1 MPGSIKIDDG
11 SGNYTILTNA
21 GSLGSD
27 KTLTIPNETAT
38 LATTKAVEADQYQIN
53 SDITAD
59 ATPITTLVRPTGTLQ
74 NYPGTG
80 MSQSSGTWTFPSTG
94 YYEVFI
100 YGRVKPNS
108 AGHSAYLT
116 VQASDD
122 NFSSSDQILAL
133 RVEVESGDRVNIA
146 GKVIVKITDTSND
159 KVQIGFD
166 EVTDATLEGGS
177 ADMVS
182 GAIFTKLGDL

>member
-11 SGNYTILTNA
+11 SGNYTILTNG

-27 KTLTIPNETAT
+27 KTLTIPNQTAT

-59 ATPITTLVRPTGTLQ
+59 AIPITTLVRPTGTLQ
-74 NYPGTG
+74 AYPGTG

-94 YYEVFI
+94 YYEIFI

-108 AGHSAYLT
+108 SGHSAYLS

-133 RVEVESGDRVNIA
+133 RVEVESGDRVNVA
-146 GKVIVKITDTSND
+146 GKTIVKITDTSND

>member
-27 KTLTIPNETAT
+27 KTLTIPNQTAT
-38 LATTKAVEADQYQIN
+38 LATSKATEADQYQIN
-53 SDITAD
+53 ADISAD
-59 ATPITTLVRPTGTLQ
+59 ATPITTLVRPTGKLQ

-94 YYEVFI
+94 YYEIFI
-100 YGRVKPNS
+100 YGRLKPNS
-108 AGHSAYLT
+108 AGHSALLT

-122 NFSSSDQILAL
+122 NFSSSDQILGL
-133 RVEVESGDRVNIA
+133 RVEVESGDRVNVS
-146 GKVIVKITDTSND
+146 GKTIVKITDTSND
-159 KVQIGFD
+159 KVQMGFD
-166 EVTDATLEGGS
+166 EVTDATLEGSS
-177 ADMVS
+177 AEMVS
-182 GAIFTKLGDL
+182 GVIFTKLGDL